1 MYAPMTSTRSTAG
14 APYDVVAAR
23 LTTSPS
29 TKIVHTWCT
38 PTPSTVVHSMRR
50 YRSVTAHSRALYTA
64 ESSSAPSRVA

>member
-1 MYAPMTSTRSTAG
+1 MTSTRSTAG

-38 PTPSTVVHSMRR
+38 PTPSTVVHSMRW
-50 YRSVTAHSRALYTA
+50 YRSVTAQSRAVYTP
-64 ESSSAPSRVA
+64 ESSSRVAYVA